1 MAGILKVDQI
11 KGTGAS
17 GNIEI
22 PTGYKLVAADGGAIS
37 APGSIVQHSY
47 QYITNIV
54 SSSSTSYADIGGN
67 GTMSFTPKFSTS
79 LIRIHF
85 HVAIG
90 GKGAFRVTRNGT
102 SLADPSNGY
111 VFFTTTTQS
120 NWNNSSHRRISSIYW
135 LDTPNTTS
143 AIEYKL
149 QIRAHA
155 ATAASSIGINELF
168 DGINF
173 TFLEIMEIAQ

>member
-1 MAGILKVDQI
+1 MSRLVVDQLQ
-11 KGTGAS
+11 GRTS
-17 GNIEI
+17 GSNTITI
-22 PTGYKLVAADGGAIS
+22 PTGHKINAVDAGAIS

-85 HVAIG
+85 HVAIS
-90 GKGAFRVTRNGT
+90 GKGAFRLMRNGT
-102 SLADPSNGY
+102 SLADPSSGY
-111 VFFTTTTQS
+111 VFFTPTTQS
-120 NWNNSSHRRISSIYW
+120 DWNSSSHRRISSIYW

-149 QIRAHA
+149 QIRAYT
-155 ATAASSIGINELF
+155 ATAAQSIGINELF